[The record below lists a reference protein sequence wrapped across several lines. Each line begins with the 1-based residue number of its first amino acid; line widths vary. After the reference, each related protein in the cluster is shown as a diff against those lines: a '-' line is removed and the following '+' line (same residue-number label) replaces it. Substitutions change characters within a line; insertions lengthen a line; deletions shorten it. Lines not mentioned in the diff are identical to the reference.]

1 MTPFPGQDSATARR
15 VRVRVGRRG
24 TFLLVVGLGEL
35 VWGLQYLLDPMPNP
49 RGLAL
54 LTDAAPLHA
63 WAWLWIAAGA
73 VAAVAA
79 CVRIGGDWTGFAALL
94 TPPTVWTAA
103 YVAGAFSGSYGQ
115 GLWVAVYYA
124 TTHVGVC
131 LWASAMPEYAVPAPD
146 TAGKGARG

>member
-1 MTPFPGQDSATARR
+1 MRVDPAAARSCSSWAWASWSGAFSTCSTP
-15 VRVRVGRRG
+15 
-24 TFLLVVGLGEL
+24 
-35 VWGLQYLLDPMPNP
+35 WPNP

-73 VAAVAA
+73 AAAVAA
-79 CVRIGGDWTGFAALL
+79 CVRIGGDLSGFAALL

-115 GLWVAVYYA
+115 GLWVAVCYA

-131 LWASAMPEYAVPAPD
+131 LWASAMPEYAVPAPG